1 MFVKVNKEGIK
12 MLQIRVYAKINLDN
26 IKKNIQTV
34 RERFG
39 NEVAIMGIVKA
50 NAYGHGAVPVAKAL
64 VEAGASALGVAAID
78 EAVELREG
86 GIVEPILI
94 LGQIFR
100 QDYQI
105 AIENDIT
112 CTVIDVVTA
121 QGLSKKAQ
129 ELSKTAK
136 VHIKID
142 TGMGRIGFQ
151 PDTDGEM
158 QIKSVY
164 DLGNIQVDGAFTHF
178 ANADIIDKTSAKTQK
193 EKFLN
198 FTDKLIKDG
207 YKLPIRHMYNS
218 ASVMEL
224 DGYCGEMVRCGILSY
239 GLYPSAEMNRE
250 YKLYPALEFKS
261 SVSFVKSVKKGFTV
275 SYGSTYVAE
284 KDMKIATVP
293 AGYGDGY
300 PRYLSNKGEVLIQGT
315 RCKIVGRVCMD
326 QFMVDV
332 SHLEDVQIADE
343 VTLVGTDGNET
354 ITVEDVSDK
363 ESRFNYEFCCLI
375 TPRVPRIYIKDG
387 KISDI

>member
-1 MFVKVNKEGIK
+1 
-12 MLQIRVYAKINLDN
+12 MLPKRVYTKINLDN
-26 IKKNIQTV
+26 IQKNIKTV
-34 RERFG
+34 REKFG
-39 NEVAIMGIVKA
+39 DDMTIMGIVKA
-50 NAYGHGAVPVAKAL
+50 NAYGHGAVEVAKAL
-64 VEAGASALGVAAID
+64 VEAGAGALGVAAID
-78 EAVELREG
+78 EAVELRENG
-86 GIVEPILI
+86 VDAPILI

-100 QDYQI
+100 QDYAT

-112 CTVIDVVTA
+112 CTVIDIVTA
-121 QGLSKKAQ
+121 LGLSKKAQ
-129 ELSKTAK
+129 ELGRIAK

-151 PDTDGEM
+151 PDENGENE
-158 QIKSVY
+158 IKSIFA
-164 DLGNIQVDGAFTHF
+164 LENISVDGAFTHF
-178 ANADIIDKTSAKTQK
+178 ANADTTDKTSANIQK
-193 EKFLN
+193 QKFVD

-207 YKLPIRHMYNS
+207 YNFPVRHMYNS

-224 DGYCGEMVRCGILSY
+224 DGYCGDMIRCGIMIY
-239 GLYPSAEMNRE
+239 GLYPSDEVSRD

-275 SYGSTYVAE
+275 SYGSTYVTE

-300 PRYLSNKGEVLIQGT
+300 PRYLSNKGEVLIRGT
-315 RCKIVGRVCMD
+315 RCKILGRVCMD

-332 SHLEDVQIADE
+332 SHLSDVQIADE

-354 ITVEDVSDK
+354 ITVEDVSNKDY
-363 ESRFNYEFCCLI
+363 RFNYEFCCLI

-387 KISDI
+387 KVID

>member
-12 MLQIRVYAKINLDN
+12 MLPKRVYAKINLDN
-26 IKKNIQTV
+26 IQKNIKAV
-34 RERFG
+34 IEKFG
-39 NEVAIMGIVKA
+39 KDVTIMGIVKA
-50 NAYGHGAVPVAKAL
+50 NAYGHGAVEVAKAL
-64 VEAGASALGVAAID
+64 VEAGAGALGVAAID
-78 EAVELREG
+78 EAIELREN
-86 GIVEPILI
+86 GITAPILI

-100 QDYQI
+100 QDYAI

-151 PDTDGEM
+151 PDEDGEM
-158 QIKSVY
+158 QIKSIFN
-164 DLGNIQVDGAFTHF
+164 LPNLSVDGAFTHF
-178 ANADIIDKTSAKTQK
+178 ANADTVDKTSANAQK
-193 EKFLN
+193 QKFVQ
-198 FTDKLIKDG
+198 FTDKLINDG
-207 YKLPIRHMYNS
+207 YNLPVRHMYNS
-218 ASVMEL
+218 ASAMEL
-224 DGYCGEMVRCGILSY
+224 DGYCGDMIRCGIMSY
-239 GLYPSAEMNRE
+239 GLYPSDEMNRE

-300 PRYLSNKGEVLIQGT
+300 PRYLSNKGEVLIRGT

-354 ITVEDVSDK
+354 ITVEDVSNPDY
-363 ESRFNYEFCCLI
+363 RFNYEFCCLI
-375 TPRVPRIYIKDG
+375 TPRVPRIYIKDN
-387 KISDI
+387 KIIE

>member
-1 MFVKVNKEGIK
+1 
-12 MLQIRVYAKINLDN
+12 MLPKRVYTKINLDN
-26 IKKNIQTV
+26 IQKNMQAV
-34 RERFG
+34 RQKFG
-39 NEVAIMGIVKA
+39 NDMLIMGIVKA
-50 NAYGHGAVPVAKAL
+50 NAYGHGAIEVARAL
-64 VEAGASALGVAAID
+64 IEFGAGMLGVAAID
-78 EAVELREG
+78 EAIELREN
-86 GIVEPILI
+86 GIDAPILI

-100 QDYQI
+100 QDYAT

-112 CTVIDVVTA
+112 CTVVDIVTA
-121 QGLSKKAQ
+121 QGISKKAQ
-129 ELSKTAK
+129 EMGKVAK

-151 PDTDGEM
+151 PDEDGEK
-158 QIKSVY
+158 QIKSIF
-164 DLGNIQVDGAFTHF
+164 DLENICVDGAFTHF
-178 ANADIIDKTSAKTQK
+178 ANADATDKTSANTQK
-193 EKFLN
+193 QKFIE

-207 YKLPIRHMYNS
+207 YKFPIRHMYNS
-218 ASVMEL
+218 ASAMEL
-224 DGYCGEMVRCGILSY
+224 DGYAGEMVRCGIMLY
-239 GLYPSAEMNRE
+239 GLYPSDEMNKA

-261 SVSFVKSVKKGFTV
+261 SVSFVKSVKKGFAV

-300 PRYLSNKGEVLIQGT
+300 PRYLSNKGEVLIRGT
-315 RCKIVGRVCMD
+315 RCRILGRVCMD

-332 SHLEDVQIADE
+332 SHLDNVQIADE

-375 TPRVPRIYIKDG
+375 TPRVPRIYIKDE
-387 KISDI
+387 KVIE

>member
-1 MFVKVNKEGIK
+1 
-12 MLQIRVYAKINLDN
+12 MLPKRVYTKVNLDN
-26 IKKNIQTV
+26 IQKNMQAV
-34 RERFG
+34 REKFG
-39 NEVAIMGIVKA
+39 DDMIIMGVVKA
-50 NAYGHGAVPVAKAL
+50 NAYGHGAVKVAKAL
-64 VEAGASALGVAAID
+64 VEYGAGMLGVAAID
-78 EAVELREG
+78 EAVELREN
-86 GIVEPILI
+86 GIDAPILI

-100 QDYQI
+100 QDYAT
-105 AIENDIT
+105 AIENNVT
-112 CTVIDVVTA
+112 CTVVDIVTA
-121 QGLSKKAQ
+121 QGISQKAK
-129 ELSKTAK
+129 ELGKIAK

-151 PDTDGEM
+151 PDVDGEM
-158 QIKSVY
+158 QVKSVFN
-164 DLGNIQVDGAFTHF
+164 LENLSVDGAFTHF
-178 ANADIIDKTSAKTQK
+178 ACADFEDKTSANAQK

-198 FTDKLIKDG
+198 FTDKLISEG
-207 YKLPIRHMYNS
+207 YKFPIRHMYNS
-218 ASVMEL
+218 ASAMEL
-224 DGYCGEMVRCGILSY
+224 TGYAGEMVRCGIMLY
-239 GLYPSAEMNRE
+239 GLYPSDEMNKD

-300 PRYLSNKGEVLIQGT
+300 PRYLSNKGEVLIHGT
-315 RCKIVGRVCMD
+315 RCKILGKVCMD

-332 SHLEDVQIADE
+332 SHLDNVQIADE

-363 ESRFNYEFCCLI
+363 DSRFNYEFCCLI

-387 KISDI
+387 KVIE

>member
-12 MLQIRVYAKINLDN
+12 MLPKRVYAKINLDN

-100 QDYQI
+100 QDYAT

-151 PDTDGEM
+151 PDEDGEM

-164 DLGNIQVDGAFTHF
+164 DLENLQVDGAFTHF
-178 ANADIIDKTSAKTQK
+178 ANADTIDKTSAKTQK
-193 EKFLN
+193 EKFLK

-239 GLYPSAEMNRE
+239 GLYPSDEMNRE

-261 SVSFVKSVKKGFTV
+261 SVSFVKSVKKGFAV
-275 SYGSTYVAE
+275 SYGSTYIAE

>member
-1 MFVKVNKEGIK
+1 
-12 MLQIRVYAKINLDN
+12 MLPKRVYAKINLDN
-26 IKKNIQTV
+26 IQKNIKAVIEKFGKDITV
-34 RERFG
+34 
-39 NEVAIMGIVKA
+39 MGIVKA
-50 NAYGHGAVPVAKAL
+50 NAYGHGAVEVAKTL
-64 VEAGASALGVAAID
+64 VEAGAGALGVAAID
-78 EAVELREG
+78 EAVELRENG
-86 GIVEPILI
+86 VTAPILI

-100 QDYQI
+100 QDYQA

-112 CTVIDVVTA
+112 CTVIDIVTA
-121 QGLSKKAQ
+121 IGLSKKAG
-129 ELSKTAK
+129 ELGKKAK

-151 PDTDGEM
+151 PDENGEKE
-158 QIKSVY
+158 IKSVFE
-164 DLGNIQVDGAFTHF
+164 LKNLSIDGAFTHF
-178 ANADIIDKTSAKTQK
+178 ANADTTDKTSANAQK
-193 EKFLN
+193 QKFLE
-198 FTDKLIKDG
+198 FTDKLISEG
-207 YKLPIRHMYNS
+207 YKFPVRHMYNS
-218 ASVMEL
+218 ASAMEL
-224 DGYCGEMVRCGILSY
+224 DGYAGEMVRCGIMTY
-239 GLYPSAEMNRE
+239 GLYPSEEMNRD

-284 KDMKIATVP
+284 KDMIIATIP

-300 PRYLSNKGEVLIQGT
+300 PRYLSNKGEVLIRGT

-332 SHLEDVQIADE
+332 SHLDNVQIADE

-363 ESRFNYEFCCLI
+363 DFRFNYEFCCLI

-387 KISDI
+387 KVVE

>member
-1 MFVKVNKEGIK
+1 
-12 MLQIRVYAKINLDN
+12 MLPKRVYTKINLDN
-26 IKKNIQTV
+26 IQKNIKTV
-34 RERFG
+34 REKFG
-39 NEVAIMGIVKA
+39 DDMTIMGIVKA
-50 NAYGHGAVPVAKAL
+50 NAYGHGAVEVAKAL
-64 VEAGASALGVAAID
+64 VEAGAGALGVAAID
-78 EAVELREG
+78 EAVELRENG
-86 GIVEPILI
+86 VDAPILI

-100 QDYQI
+100 QDYAT

-112 CTVIDVVTA
+112 CTVIDTVTA
-121 QGLSKKAQ
+121 QGISQKAK
-129 ELSKTAK
+129 ELGKIAK

-151 PDTDGEM
+151 PDENGENE
-158 QIKSVY
+158 IKSIFA
-164 DLGNIQVDGAFTHF
+164 LENISVDGAFTHF
-178 ANADIIDKTSAKTQK
+178 ANADTTDKTSANIQK
-193 EKFLN
+193 QKFVD

-207 YKLPIRHMYNS
+207 YNFPVRHMYNS

-224 DGYCGEMVRCGILSY
+224 DGYCGDMIRCGIMIY
-239 GLYPSAEMNRE
+239 GLYPSDEVSRD

-275 SYGSTYVAE
+275 SYGSTYVTE

-300 PRYLSNKGEVLIQGT
+300 PRYLSNKGEVLIRGT
-315 RCKIVGRVCMD
+315 RCKILGRVCMD

-332 SHLEDVQIADE
+332 SHLSDVQIADE

-354 ITVEDVSDK
+354 ITVEDVSNKDY
-363 ESRFNYEFCCLI
+363 RFNYEFCCLI

-387 KISDI
+387 KVID